1 MRIKYYLKTRSFNS
15 KLFIISFLSLTLLGL
30 HSTTNAYYGARYE
43 PPDGKIYHGVGW
55 HTASQINYQNMF
67 PSNRH
72 PLLIQHMIAMPGT
85 RGISVDKI
93 LQAFSQPHIS
103 PDSQYM
109 EVSTHFEDGDGPL
122 DSVFAFTNNIDSC
135 IDIIADAF
143 KQHDKPIFFRIGL
156 EMNGAW
162 NGYTPWIFPKA
173 YRKLVE
179 ELRARDVKNIAT
191 IWCYEPDAPP
201 DFADSTAQG
210 WKWYPGDDVV
220 DWFSL
225 DPFPKEHF
233 DPSLPDS
240 TGGQITK
247 KGKSELFLK
256 FAEERKKPVYLN
268 ETTAH
273 SVHITPDAQDIDSAD
288 GIHDWG
294 YWFVPFLKFLNNHPN
309 IKAFNY
315 INLDWTPYSQWAH
328 WGDARIEINTYIRNR
343 WVDSLSNEKFLCAG
357 YTIPDSTYI
366 HKHPKQ
372 IPLAPSYAIN
382 PILTNSLSNTITISY
397 LLMDKC
403 YVTMEIVNV
412 KGQVVKALIDKKHNP
427 GHYSIILRAGHLS
440 KGIYI
445 LKAVLDNYPY
455 NRKIVLTK

>member
-1 MRIKYYLKTRSFNS
+1 MKHHLEISPVKS
-15 KLFIISFLSLTLLGL
+15 KLFLISFLSLLLLGL
-30 HSTTNAYYGARYE
+30 HSATNAYYGAKYE
-43 PPDGKIYHGVGW
+43 PPDDKIYHGLGW
-55 HTASQINYQNMF
+55 HSASQINYQNMF
-67 PSNRH
+67 PSNKH
-72 PLLIQHMIAMPGT
+72 PLLVQHMIAMPGT
-85 RGISVDKI
+85 RGISVNKI
-93 LQAFSQPHIS
+93 LQAFSQSHIS

-109 EVSTHFEDGDGPL
+109 EVSTHFEDANGPL

-143 KQHDKPIFFRIGL
+143 KQHGKPIFFRIGL

-191 IWCYEPDAPP
+191 IWCYEPDAPA

-240 TGGQITK
+240 SGGQITK

-273 SVHITPDAQDIDSAD
+273 SVHITPDSLDIDSAD
-288 GIHDWG
+288 GIYDWG
-294 YWFVPFLKFLNNHPN
+294 YWFVPFLQFLNIHPN

-315 INLDWTPYSQWAH
+315 INLDWTPYPQWEH
-328 WGDARIEINTYIRNR
+328 WGDARIEINSYISKL

-357 YTIPDSTYI
+357 YEIPDSTS
-366 HKHPKQ
+366 KLNNPKR
-372 IPLAPSYAIN
+372 IPSEIPFTKISI
-382 PILTNSLSNTITISY
+382 ISFSNTITVSY
-397 LLMDKC
+397 SLTAKC
-403 YVTMEIVNV
+403 HVSLEILNV
-412 KGQVVKALIDKKHNP
+412 KGQTIKKVLHRNQNAGNYSLVIQRKQLSNGLFFLKVKFN
-427 GHYSIILRAGHLS
+427 
-440 KGIYI
+440 
-445 LKAVLDNYPY
+445 NYQIC
-455 NRKIVLTK
+455 RKIMILN